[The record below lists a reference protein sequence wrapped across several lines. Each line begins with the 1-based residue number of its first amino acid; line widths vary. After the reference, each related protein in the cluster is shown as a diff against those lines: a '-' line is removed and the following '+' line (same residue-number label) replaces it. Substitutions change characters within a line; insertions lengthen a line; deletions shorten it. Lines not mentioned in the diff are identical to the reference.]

1 MNPTMSPI
9 RTSAAYPASMPAR
22 YLPEDDPYP
31 LIRSA
36 LAPEFATLPAEDVES
51 ILESNGIE
59 AVAMEGFFD
68 DVGHTFS
75 SAAKAVAPVAAKALP
90 GVISGAAA
98 GCALGP
104 WGCLGGALIGGVGSA
119 LASGGSKPGAPA
131 APSSPASTIASAIPA
146 VLGAVGGGGGAASG
160 IAAALPAVAGL
171 LGGAGSAGG
180 AAGDKTNP
188 AAVLLGLLQN
198 PSVQQ
203 ALMSMSLGGA
213 GRKDVS
219 VGGTAVPASA
229 FANLVSTVG
238 SKAFT
243 KAEAAAEPSEDLPEY
258 LYSNGNLA
266 ADPAIPAE
274 RAARLLEM
282 LGEAAIP
289 PARIARP
296 SFSEAD
302 EYYDS
307 LDLAELDFLETEG
320 YDFEF
325 DE

>member
-1 MNPTMSPI
+1 MSPI
-9 RTSAAYPASMPAR
+9 RTSAAYSGSTPAH

-31 LIRSA
+31 LIRTA
-36 LAPEFATLPAEDVES
+36 LAPEFAGLSAEDVES

-59 AVAMEGFFD
+59 AAAMEGFFD
-68 DVGHTFS
+68 DVGHAFS
-75 SAAKAVAPVAAKALP
+75 SAAKTVAPVAAKALP

-119 LASGGSKPGAPA
+119 LSGGGSKPASPA
-131 APSSPASTIASAIPA
+131 AASSPASTIASAIPA

-171 LGGAGSAGG
+171 LGGAGG

-258 LYSNGNLA
+258 LYSNGNLT
-266 ADPAIPAE
+266 ADPAIPSE

-289 PARIARP
+289 PARMARP

-320 YDFEF
+320 HDFEF
-325 DE
+325 DD